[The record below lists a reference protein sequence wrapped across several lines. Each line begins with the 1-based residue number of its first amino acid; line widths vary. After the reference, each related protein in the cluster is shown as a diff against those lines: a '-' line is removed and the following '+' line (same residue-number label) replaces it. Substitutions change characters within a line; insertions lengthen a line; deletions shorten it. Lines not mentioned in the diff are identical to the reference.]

1 MIKFARAFLHF
12 WSDFLIGDRLEL
24 FIGPIVALAG
34 AAILVQTGLSGALI
48 GAALFT
54 GIVLVGALSLGMATR
69 R

>member
-1 MIKFARAFLHF
+1 MIRFARAFLHF

-34 AAILVQTGLSGALI
+34 AAILVRTGLPGALI
-48 GAALFT
+48 GAVFFAT
-54 GIVLVGALSLGMATR
+54 IALVGAISLRMATR

>member
-1 MIKFARAFLHF
+1 MIRFVRAFLHF

-34 AAILVQTGLSGALI
+34 AAILVHAGLPGA
-48 GAALFT
+48 
-54 GIVLVGALSLGMATR
+54 LVGAGLFATIVVVGAISLGMATR